1 MNKTKI
7 NGKEYDTDMYNR
19 VFEHEGL
26 VVEYELEFNPNRGII
41 ASITQFWNAEDGTLA
56 TLSKNESLEG
66 INLKLE
72 ENEAMI
78 NLYEYKNFEDDY
90 NNAVSESEWERSDDR

>member
-7 NGKEYDTDMYNR
+7 NGVEYDTDMYNR

-26 VVEYELEFNPNRGII
+26 VVEYELEFNPNRGVI
-41 ASITQFWNAEDGTLA
+41 ASITQFWNADDGTLS
-56 TLSKNESLEG
+56 TLSQIKSLKE

-72 ENEAMI
+72 EKEAMI
-78 NLYEYKNFEDDY
+78 NLYEYKNFEEDY
-90 NNAVSESEWERSDDR
+90 SNAIGESEWERSDDR